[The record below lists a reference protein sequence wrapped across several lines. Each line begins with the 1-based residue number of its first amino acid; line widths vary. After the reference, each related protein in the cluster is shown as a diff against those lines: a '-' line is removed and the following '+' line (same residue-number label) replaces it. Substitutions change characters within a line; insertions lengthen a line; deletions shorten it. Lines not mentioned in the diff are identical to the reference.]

1 MSTMEKGTNMTT
13 YRKLLNA
20 LVLGAALAATGPLAG
35 ANAQTAGEG
44 SVLERFVGDEPT
56 AFATPDEAV
65 AAFKT
70 AIAADDVA
78 ALATLLG
85 LDAEALA
92 KADGLK
98 ERIGEIRDDAAE
110 LLTVKGEG
118 DVRIVSVGNEVWPF
132 PFPVTK
138 LDDGT
143 WAFATYAGLEEI
155 VNRRVGENE
164 LQAIAT
170 ARAFVEAQR
179 DYAALDHDGDGV
191 LEYAQLLVSSP
202 GLADGLYWPADEVN
216 GESPAGASINEAA
229 LDKANAG
236 GGYFGYRFKILPG
249 QGENIA
255 GGKYDYVINGNMIGG
270 FALVAWPVTYAET
283 GVNTFVVNQAGIVYE
298 KDFAADT
305 EKTAS
310 EMTVFNPDDS
320 WTVVED

>member
-1 MSTMEKGTNMTT
+1 MEKGTNMTT

-20 LVLGAALAATGPLAG
+20 LLLGAALAATGPLTG
-35 ANAQTAGEG
+35 ANAQTADEG

-70 AIAADDVA
+70 AIASGEIP

-92 KADGLK
+92 KAEGLK

-118 DVRIVSVGNEVWPF
+118 DVRIISVGNEVWPF

-143 WAFATYAGLEEI
+143 WSFATYAGLEEI

-170 ARAFVEAQR
+170 ARAYVEAQR
-179 DYAALDHDGDGV
+179 
-191 LEYAQLLVSSP
+191 
-202 GLADGLYWPADEVN
+202 GLCRPR
-216 GESPAGASINEAA
+216 P
-229 LDKANAG
+229 
-236 GGYFGYRFKILPG
+236 
-249 QGENIA
+249 
-255 GGKYDYVINGNMIGG
+255 
-270 FALVAWPVTYAET
+270 
-283 GVNTFVVNQAGIVYE
+283 
-298 KDFAADT
+298 
-305 EKTAS
+305 
-310 EMTVFNPDDS
+310 
-320 WTVVED
+320 